1 MFEMVKMWAAC
12 LDSRVFKPVL
22 AGEHMAPGFFS
33 KYVMRSYNI
42 QTALH
47 CLNEYTA
54 VLVQLVCY
62 SRLGQVDLFNGA
74 LLLYMVLI
82 VFAFPFL
89 NSYLFGFLRFGMWWV
104 YSPQKGGKP
113 PKIIDDEKEPDD
125 AEEKIEM
132 GQLGW
137 FVCTMFQF
145 VSITAFQVAGAYSA
159 SRVTKWSEAT
169 WNASYVSVSDDKAL
183 PVQFFYSGPS
193 KVDIWWVFLEE
204 FFAVFFLLIGLLH
217 LIHCY
222 SSGLLKNA
230 FWKEKPLLD
239 DNSDAGLSAGFESGT
254 RRIEESL
261 QDLSGKVDG
270 LVNHKHTGENG
281 DAADPDL
288 STPRTV
294 RRSDSVNGNSKRNL
308 IQRTD
313 SNKSVTKD
321 SSGTSVDLDVGE
333 VVNPS
338 NVFLAT
344 RYPSNL
350 DTSTFFL
357 RSAVRLVS
365 DEPEASRAFP
375 ALKPSTEYFPVPS
388 ELIMHASLLVAAISR
403 AFPSA
408 HQSLHLSI
416 YLWFI
421 DLSGTDF
428 LPTGIRILGGYA
440 ACGVALIYYWFWYVW
455 TGHSKGDDSEWIYKS
470 PIRKYWKDKKSALFR
485 TELRLPNYTRLR
497 V

>member
-1 MFEMVKMWAAC
+1 
-12 LDSRVFKPVL
+12 
-22 AGEHMAPGFFS
+22 MAPGFFAN
-33 KYVMRSYNI
+33 YVMRSYNI
-42 QTALH
+42 QTAMH

-62 SRLGQVDLFNGA
+62 SRLGSVDLFNGA

-104 YSPQKGGKP
+104 YCPQKGGKP

-132 GQLGW
+132 SQLGW
-137 FVCTMFQF
+137 FVCTVFQF
-145 VSITAFQVAGAYSA
+145 VLITAFQVAGAYSA

-169 WNASYVSVSDDKAL
+169 WNASYVSASDDKAL

-204 FFAVFFLLIGLLH
+204 FFAVFFLLIGSLH

-239 DNSDAGLSAGFESGT
+239 DNSNAGLGAGFQSDT
-254 RRIEESL
+254 NRIEASL
-261 QDLSGKVDG
+261 KGLSEKVEE
-270 LVNHKHTGENG
+270 LVNHKDTSEPVVSDVVDH
-281 DAADPDL
+281 DSL
-288 STPRTV
+288 TPRTV
-294 RRSDSVNGNSKRNL
+294 RRSDGVRSDSTKSTIR
-308 IQRTD
+308 RSD
-313 SNKSVTKD
+313 SNKSVTND
-321 SSGTSVDLDVGE
+321 ILNTSSVGLNIE
-333 VVNPS
+333 ETPANRRFV
-338 NVFLAT
+338 AA

-350 DTSTFFL
+350 DTSSFFL
-357 RSAVRLVS
+357 RSSVKLVS
-365 DEPEASRAFP
+365 DESEAKSAV
-375 ALKPSTEYFPVPS
+375 LKPSTEYFPVPS
-388 ELIMHASLLVAAISR
+388 ELIMHVSLLVVAISR

-408 HQSLHLSI
+408 HQSLHISI
-416 YLWFI
+416 YLWYI

-440 ACGVALIYYWFWYVW
+440 ACGVALLYYWFWYVW
-455 TGHSKGDDSEWIYKS
+455 TGHSKGDEFEWKYKS

-485 TELRLPNYTRLR
+485 SELRLPNYTRLR